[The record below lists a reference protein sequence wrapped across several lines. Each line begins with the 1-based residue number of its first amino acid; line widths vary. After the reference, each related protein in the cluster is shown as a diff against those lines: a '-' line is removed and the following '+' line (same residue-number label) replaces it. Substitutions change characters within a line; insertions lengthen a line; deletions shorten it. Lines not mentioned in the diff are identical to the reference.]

1 MRFSNDNLPELGR
14 KVRYDGSGNRPDEI
28 GFVFAIVHRYEI
40 GQTVWVD
47 TAVASADDMA
57 QTDSELLKVDPS
69 FLLSIEE

>member
-1 MRFSNDNLPELGR
+1 
-14 KVRYDGSGNRPDEI
+14 
-28 GFVFAIVHRYEI
+28 IVHRYEI
-40 GQTVWVD
+40 GQIVWVD